1 MGEGD
6 AEPAASG
13 GGDGGS
19 GEGGGDGE
27 KKEEKKSLFERL
39 NPFGGGGTSDEYDY
53 EALARAFDFQRW
65 MEWGGL
71 VAMVAMT
78 CAFRALVALAL
89 ARK

>member
-1 MGEGD
+1 MRAYDPG
-6 AEPAASG
+6 
-13 GGDGGS
+13 
-19 GEGGGDGE
+19 
-27 KKEEKKSLFERL
+27 
-39 NPFGGGGTSDEYDY
+39 GGGGTSDEYDY
-53 EALARAFDFQRW
+53 EALSRAFDFQRW